1 MEAVSNKNAF
11 QRAMVRQIAVEPVG
25 STWFKRNL
33 ALVVEALHTLN
44 KLSTNSYIERFGS
57 RLILHLSLVTHVKL
71 VFYHEDKLL
80 QLVNVDVL
88 FALNLFKH
96 LRRCAR
102 LPSSDL
108 AISESDDHAA
118 LWIK

>member
-44 KLSTNSYIERFGS
+44 KLSTNSYTDGIGLAS
-57 RLILHLSLVTHVKL
+57 IKQWRLL
-71 VFYHEDKLL
+71 VFEGRLEFWVFANL
-80 QLVNVDVL
+80 QY
-88 FALNLFKH
+88 
-96 LRRCAR
+96 
-102 LPSSDL
+102 
-108 AISESDDHAA
+108 
-118 LWIK
+118 

>member
-1 MEAVSNKNAF
+1 
-11 QRAMVRQIAVEPVG
+11 MVRQIAVEPVC

-33 ALVVEALHTLN
+33 ALVVEALHALN
-44 KLSTNSYIERFGS
+44 KLSTNSYIERLGS
-57 RLILHLSLVTHVKL
+57 RMILSLGLITHVKL
-71 VFYHEDKLL
+71 VFDHEDKLL

-108 AISESDDHAA
+108 TTSESDDHTA